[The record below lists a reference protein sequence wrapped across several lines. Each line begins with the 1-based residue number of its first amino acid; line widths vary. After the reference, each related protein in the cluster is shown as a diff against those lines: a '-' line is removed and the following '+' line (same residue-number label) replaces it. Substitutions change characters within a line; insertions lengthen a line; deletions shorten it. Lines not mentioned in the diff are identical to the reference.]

1 MNRRLTFAI
10 GAIQAL
16 SAVAIGVGAIAV
28 PLSILWIFEQDA
40 QTGWLVAFRTAADIW
55 LLSQGTPI
63 DVAAGK
69 FLGLDVPAFA
79 ITLIP
84 LAYSIVLGWLAVRIG
99 RRFSGAP
106 EIWPAWLAALAVYA
120 ALAFGITRATEFAAV
135 TPNQILGVV
144 CPTLFFAFFMTV
156 GAVVGEPRAVYGA
169 SKNAQATERQAI
181 KDFFRSTFEK
191 LPWVIRVVW
200 SPALR
205 AGTGIVLSLLVISAA
220 LIALLV
226 AVNWINVITFYE
238 SVHATLLG
246 GFALTVGQIA
256 LLPNFVIYGAAW
268 LTGVGFSIGAGSLIS
283 PLGSAAGPLP
293 TIPILSILPQGQLSF
308 GMIAIVVP
316 LVLAFMATLA
326 IRNHA
331 EDVRYEFATPLASAL
346 ALGLSIAFVAAC
358 ELAIL
363 AWLASGGFGPG
374 RMATNGVNPLMIFV
388 VSFIEV
394 GAVSI
399 LASFYSAR
407 PNAADHPLITLN
419 RKK

>member
-1 MNRRLTFAI
+1 MNRRLTFVI

-16 SAVAIGVGAIAV
+16 TAVAIGVGAIAV
-28 PLSILWIFEQDA
+28 PLSILWLFEQDA
-40 QTGWLVAFRTAADIW
+40 QTTWLVAFRTAADLW

-63 DVAAGK
+63 EVNAGT
-69 FLGLDVPAFA
+69 FLGLEVPAFA
-79 ITLIP
+79 ITLVP
-84 LAYSIVLGWLAVRIG
+84 LAYSMVLGWLSYRIG

-106 EIWPAWLAALAVYA
+106 DIWPAWVSALAAYAILALVITNMA
-120 ALAFGITRATEFAAV
+120 AFNAAM
-135 TPNQILGVV
+135 PNQILGVV
-144 CPTLFFAFFMTV
+144 CPTLFFAFFMTT

-169 SKNAQATERQAI
+169 AKNAQAQERKAF
-181 KDFFRSTFEK
+181 KDFFNNKFEK

-205 AGTGIVLSLLVISAA
+205 AGTGIVIALLLVSAT

-226 AVNWINVITFYE
+226 AFNWINVITFYE
-238 SVHATLLG
+238 SVHATWLG
-246 GFALTVGQIA
+246 GFALTIGQTA

-268 LTGVGFSIGAGSLIS
+268 LTGVGFSVGAGSLIS

-316 LVLAFMATLA
+316 LVLAFFATLA

-331 EDVRYEFATPLASAL
+331 EDVRFEFATPLASAL
-346 ALGLSIAFVAAC
+346 ALGLSIAFVAAG

-374 RMATNGVNPLMIFV
+374 RLASNGVSPLWIFAI
-388 VSFIEV
+388 SFLEV
-394 GAVSI
+394 GAVSV

-407 PNAADHPLITLN
+407 PNAADHPLLSLN

>member
-16 SAVAIGVGAIAV
+16 TAVAIGVGAIAV

-40 QTGWLVAFRTAADIW
+40 QTGWLVAFRTAADLW

-63 DVAAGK
+63 EVAAGK
-69 FLGLDVPAFA
+69 FLGLEVPAFS

-84 LAYSIVLGWLAVRIG
+84 LAYSMVLGWLAYRIG

-106 EIWPAWLAALAVYA
+106 EIWPAWTAALAAYGL
-120 ALAFGITRATEFAAV
+120 LAFLITRGAQFAAASPSAV
-135 TPNQILGVV
+135 LGVV
-144 CPTLFFAFFMTV
+144 CPTLFFAFFMTAGSVV
-156 GAVVGEPRAVYGA
+156 GAPRAVYGA
-169 SKNAQATERQAI
+169 AKNAQAPERKAF
-181 KDFFRSTFEK
+181 KDFFSTQFQK

-205 AGTGIVLSLLVISAA
+205 AGTGIVLALLVVSAT
-220 LIALLV
+220 LIALML
-226 AVNWINVITFYE
+226 AFNWINIITFYE
-238 SVHATLLG
+238 SVHATWLG

-308 GMIAIVVP
+308 GMIAIVAP
-316 LVLAFMATLA
+316 LVLAFIATLA
-326 IRNHA
+326 IRDHA
-331 EDVRYEFATPLASAL
+331 EDVRFEFATPLASAL
-346 ALGLSIAFVAAC
+346 ALGLSIAFVAAA

-374 RMATNGVNPLMIFV
+374 RLAANGVNPLWAFAIT
-388 VSFIEV
+388 FIEV
-394 GAVSI
+394 GAVSV

-407 PNAADHPLITLN
+407 PNAADHPLLSLS

>member
-16 SAVAIGVGAIAV
+16 SAVVIGVGSLAV

-40 QTGWLVAFRTAADIW
+40 QTGWLVAFRTAADLW

-63 DVAAGK
+63 EVAAGK
-69 FLGLDVPAFA
+69 FLGLEVPAFA

-84 LAYSIVLGWLAVRIG
+84 LAYSIVLGWLAYRIG

-106 EIWPAWLAALAVYA
+106 EIWPAWTAALAVYG
-120 ALAFGITRATEFAAV
+120 ALAFLITRAAQFSAASPSAV
-135 TPNQILGVV
+135 LGIV
-144 CPTLFFAFFMTV
+144 CPTLFFAFFMTA
-156 GAVVGEPRAVYGA
+156 GAVIGEPRAVYGA
-169 SKNAQATERQAI
+169 AKNAQAPERKAV
-181 KDFFRSTFEK
+181 KEFFSNKFQK

-205 AGTGIVLSLLVISAA
+205 AGTGIVLALLVVSAT

-226 AVNWINVITFYE
+226 AFNWINIITFYE
-238 SVHATLLG
+238 SVHATYLG
-246 GFALTVGQIA
+246 GFALTIGQLA

-316 LVLAFMATLA
+316 LVLAFFATLA
-326 IRNHA
+326 IRDHA
-331 EDVRYEFATPLASAL
+331 EDVRFEFATPLASAL
-346 ALGLSIAFVAAC
+346 ALGLSIAFVAAA

-374 RMATNGVNPLMIFV
+374 RLAVNGVNPLWVFAI
-388 VSFIEV
+388 SFIEV
-394 GAVSI
+394 GVVSV

-407 PNAADHPLITLN
+407 PNAADHPLLSLS

>member
-1 MNRRLTFAI
+1 VNRRLTFAI

-16 SAVAIGVGAIAV
+16 TAVVIGIGAIAV

-40 QTGWLVAFRTAADIW
+40 QTGWLVAFRTAADLW

-69 FLGLDVPAFA
+69 FLTLDVPAFA

-84 LAYSIVLGWLAVRIG
+84 LAYSIVLGWLAYRIG

-106 EIWPAWLAALAVYA
+106 EIWPAWTAALAVYTF
-120 ALAFGITRATEFAAV
+120 LAFGVTRGADFASAS
-135 TPNQILGVV
+135 PNQVLGVV
-144 CPTLFFAFFMTV
+144 CPTLFFAFFMTLGSV
-156 GAVVGEPRAVYGA
+156 LGEPRAVYGA
-169 SKNAQATERQAI
+169 AKTAQAPERRAF
-181 KDFFRSTFEK
+181 KNFFSENFEK
-191 LPWVIRVVW
+191 LPWVIRVIW

-205 AGTGIVLSLLVISAA
+205 AGTGIVL
-220 LIALLV
+220 ALLV
-226 AVNWINVITFYE
+226 VSATLVSLLLAFNWINIITFYE
-238 SVHATLLG
+238 SVHATWLG

-256 LLPNFVIYGAAW
+256 LLPNFIIFGAAW

-308 GMIAIVVP
+308 GMIALVVP
-316 LVLAFMATLA
+316 LVLAFLATLA
-326 IRNHA
+326 IRNHT
-331 EDVRYEFATPLASAL
+331 EDVRFEFATPLASAL
-346 ALGLSIAFVAAC
+346 ALGLSIALVAAG

-374 RMATNGVNPLMIFV
+374 RLATNGVNPLMVFAVSFVEVAV
-388 VSFIEV
+388 VSV
-394 GAVSI
+394 

-407 PNAADHPLITLN
+407 PNAADHPLLSLN

>member
-16 SAVAIGVGAIAV
+16 TAVAIGIGAIAV

-40 QTGWLVAFRTAADIW
+40 QTGWLVAFRTAADLW

-63 DVAAGK
+63 DIAAGK
-69 FLGLDVPAFA
+69 FLTLDVSAFA

-106 EIWPAWLAALAVYA
+106 EIWPAWVAALAVYA
-120 ALAFGITRATEFAAV
+120 ALSFAVTRGAEFAAAS
-135 TPNQILGVV
+135 PNQVMGVV
-144 CPTLFFAFFMTV
+144 CPTLFFAFFMSL
-156 GAVVGEPRAVYGA
+156 GAVVGDPRAVYGA
-169 SKNAQATERQAI
+169 AKTAQAPERRAI
-181 KDFFRSTFEK
+181 KEFFTATFEK

-200 SPALR
+200 APALR
-205 AGTGIVLSLLVISAA
+205 AGTGIVLALLVVSAT
-220 LIALLV
+220 LIALML
-226 AVNWINVITFYE
+226 AFNWINIITFYE
-238 SVHATLLG
+238 SVHATWLG

-293 TIPILSILPQGQLSF
+293 TIPILSILPQGQLGF

-316 LVLAFMATLA
+316 LVLAFLATLA

-331 EDVRYEFATPLASAL
+331 EDVRFEFATPLASAL
-346 ALGLSIAFVAAC
+346 TLGLSIAFVASA

-374 RMATNGVNPLMIFV
+374 RLAVNGVNPLLIFA

-394 GAVSI
+394 AAVSV

-407 PNAADHPLITLN
+407 PDAADHPLLSLN

>member
-1 MNRRLTFAI
+1 VNRRLTFAI

-16 SAVAIGVGAIAV
+16 SAVAIGIGAIAV

-40 QTGWLVAFRTAADIW
+40 QTGWLVAFRTAADLW

-69 FLGLDVPAFA
+69 FLTLDVPAFA

-120 ALAFGITRATEFAAV
+120 ALAFGVTRAAEFETA

-156 GAVVGEPRAVYGA
+156 GAVVGDPRAVYGA
-169 SKNAQATERQAI
+169 SKSAQAPERRAI
-181 KDFFRSTFEK
+181 KEFFASSFEK
-191 LPWVIRVVW
+191 FPWVIRVVW

-205 AGTGIVLSLLVISAA
+205 AGTGIVLALLFVSAT
-220 LIALLV
+220 LIALML
-226 AVNWINVITFYE
+226 AFNWITVITFYE
-238 SVHATLLG
+238 SVHATWLG

-256 LLPNFVIYGAAW
+256 LLPNFVIYGVAW

-293 TIPILSILPQGQLSF
+293 TIPILSILPQGQLGF

-316 LVLAFMATLA
+316 LVLAFLATLA

-331 EDVRYEFATPLASAL
+331 EDVRFEFATPLASAL
-346 ALGLSIAFVAAC
+346 TLGLSIAFVASA

-374 RMATNGVNPLMIFV
+374 RLAVNGVNPLMIFA
-388 VSFIEV
+388 VSFVEV
-394 GAVSI
+394 AAVSV

-407 PNAADHPLITLN
+407 PDAADHPLLSLN

>member
-1 MNRRLTFAI
+1 VNRRLTFAI

-16 SAVAIGVGAIAV
+16 SAVAIGIGAIAV

-40 QTGWLVAFRTAADIW
+40 QTGWLVAFRTAGDLW

-69 FLGLDVPAFA
+69 FLTLDVPAFA

-120 ALAFGITRATEFAAV
+120 ALAFGVTRAAEFAAA
-135 TPNQILGVV
+135 TPNQVLGVV

-156 GAVVGEPRAVYGA
+156 GTVVGDPRAVYGA
-169 SKNAQATERQAI
+169 SKNAQAPERKAI
-181 KDFFRSTFEK
+181 KDFFSSTFEK
-191 LPWVIRVVW
+191 LPWVIKVVW

-205 AGTGIVLSLLVISAA
+205 AGTGIVLALLVISATM
-220 LIALLV
+220 IALLL
-226 AVNWINVITFYE
+226 AFNWINVITFYE
-238 SVHATLLG
+238 SVHATWLG

-268 LTGVGFSIGAGSLIS
+268 LTGVGFSLGSGSLIS

-293 TIPILSILPQGQLSF
+293 TIPILSILPQGQLGF

-316 LVLAFMATLA
+316 LVLAFLATLA

-331 EDVRYEFATPLASAL
+331 DDVRFEFATPLASAL
-346 ALGLSIAFVAAC
+346 TLGMSIAFVAAS

-374 RMATNGVNPLMIFV
+374 RLAVNGVNPLIIFA
-388 VSFIEV
+388 VSFVEV
-394 GAVSI
+394 AAVAV

-407 PNAADHPLITLN
+407 PDAADHPLLTLN

>member
-16 SAVAIGVGAIAV
+16 TAVAIGVGAIAV
-28 PLSILWIFEQDA
+28 PLSILWLFEQDA

-63 DVAAGK
+63 EVAAGK
-69 FLGLDVPAFA
+69 FLSLEVPAFV

-84 LAYSIVLGWLAVRIG
+84 LGYSIFLGWLAFRIG

-106 EIWPAWLAALAVYA
+106 EIWPAWVSSLATYGL
-120 ALAFGITRATEFAAV
+120 LAFFVSSSAAFETV

-144 CPTLFFAFFMTV
+144 FPTLFFGLFMTI
-156 GAVVGEPRAVYGA
+156 GAVIGEPRAVYGA
-169 SKNAQATERQAI
+169 SRTAQAIERKAI
-181 KDFFRSTFEK
+181 KEFFAEQFSK

-200 SPALR
+200 APALR
-205 AGTGIVLSLLVISAA
+205 AGTGIVIALLIVSAT
-220 LIALLV
+220 LIALRL
-226 AVNWINVITFYE
+226 AFNWINIITFYE
-238 SVHATLLG
+238 SVHATWLG

-293 TIPILSILPQGQLSF
+293 AIPMLSTLPQGQLSF

-316 LVLAFMATLA
+316 LVLAFLATLA

-331 EDVRYEFATPLASAL
+331 EDVRFEFATPLAAAL
-346 ALGLSIAFVAAC
+346 ALGLSIAFVAAG

-374 RMATNGVNPLMIFV
+374 RLASNGVSPLWIFL
-388 VSFIEV
+388 VSFIEI
-394 GAVSI
+394 GAISI

-407 PNAADHPLITLN
+407 PNAADHPLLSLN

>member
-1 MNRRLTFAI
+1 VNRRLTFAI

-16 SAVAIGVGAIAV
+16 TAVVIGVGAIAV

-40 QTGWLVAFRTAADIW
+40 QTGWLVAFRTAADVW

-63 DVAAGK
+63 EIASGK
-69 FLGLDVPAFA
+69 FLSLDVPAFA

-84 LAYSIVLGWLAVRIG
+84 LGYSIVLGWLAYRIG

-106 EIWPAWLAALAVYA
+106 EIWPAWVSALAAYA
-120 ALAFGITRATEFAAV
+120 LLSFLISSAAADK
-135 TPNQILGVV
+135 TAMPNQVLGIVF
-144 CPTLFFAFFMTV
+144 PTLFFAVFMTA
-156 GAVVGEPRAVYGA
+156 GAVLGEPRAVYGVPK
-169 SKNAQATERQAI
+169 SAQASDRKAF
-181 KDFFRSTFEK
+181 KDFFSNQFQK

-205 AGTGIVLSLLVISAA
+205 AGTGIVLALLVISSV
-220 LIALLV
+220 LIALLT
-226 AVNWINVITFYE
+226 AFNWINVVTFYE
-238 SVHATLLG
+238 SVHATWLG

-256 LLPNFVIYGAAW
+256 LLPNLVIYGASW

-283 PLGSAAGPLP
+283 PLGTAAGPLP
-293 TIPILSILPQGQLSF
+293 AIPILSILPQGQLGF
-308 GMIAIVVP
+308 GMVAIVVP
-316 LVLAFMATLA
+316 LVLAFFATLA

-331 EDVRYEFATPLASAL
+331 EDVRFEFATPLASAL
-346 ALGLSIAFVAAC
+346 ALGLSIAFVAAA

-374 RMATNGVNPLMIFV
+374 RLATNGANPLWVFAISFV
-388 VSFIEV
+388 EV
-394 GAVSI
+394 AAVSV

-407 PNAADHPLITLN
+407 PNAADHPLLSLS

>member
-16 SAVAIGVGAIAV
+16 TAVAIGIGAIAV

-40 QTGWLVAFRTAADIW
+40 QTGWLVAFRTAADLW

-63 DVAAGK
+63 EVAAGK
-69 FLGLDVPAFA
+69 FLGLEVPSFA

-84 LAYSIVLGWLAVRIG
+84 LAYSIVLGWLAYRIG

-106 EIWPAWLAALAVYA
+106 EIWPAWTAALAVYGV
-120 ALAFGITRATEFAAV
+120 LAFLVTRAAQFSAAS
-135 TPNQILGVV
+135 PSAILGIV
-144 CPTLFFAFFMTV
+144 CPTLFFAFFMTA
-156 GAVVGEPRAVYGA
+156 GAVVGDPRAVYGA
-169 SKNAQATERQAI
+169 AKNAQAPERKAF
-181 KDFFRSTFEK
+181 KDFFSDQFEK

-205 AGTGIVLSLLVISAA
+205 AGTGIVLALLVVSAI
-220 LIALLV
+220 LIALLI
-226 AVNWINVITFYE
+226 AFNWINIITFYE
-238 SVHATLLG
+238 SVHATWLG
-246 GFALTVGQIA
+246 GFALTVGQIS
-256 LLPNFVIYGAAW
+256 LLPNFVIYGASW

-308 GMIAIVVP
+308 GMIAVVVP
-316 LVLAFMATLA
+316 LVLAFFATLA
-326 IRNHA
+326 IRDHA
-331 EDVRYEFATPLASAL
+331 EDVRFEFATPLASAL
-346 ALGLSIAFVAAC
+346 ALGLSIAFVAAG

-374 RMATNGVNPLMIFV
+374 RLAVNGVNPLWVFAI
-388 VSFIEV
+388 SFLEV
-394 GAVSI
+394 GAVAV

-407 PNAADHPLITLN
+407 PNAADHPLLSLS